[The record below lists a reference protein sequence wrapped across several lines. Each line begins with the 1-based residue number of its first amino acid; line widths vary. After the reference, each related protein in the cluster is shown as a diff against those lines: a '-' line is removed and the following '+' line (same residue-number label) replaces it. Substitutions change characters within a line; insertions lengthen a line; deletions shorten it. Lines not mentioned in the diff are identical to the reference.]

1 MSNKTVETKV
11 PKKRGRKPGSKNKV
25 KKADK
30 RGSAQ
35 TYYQLESE
43 LLSLMES
50 VRRAQESSQKE
61 IQKLEEKNQKE
72 TLKLRLKLEASIALW
87 KNRAKEYR
95 KKLTVT
101 GNKKGRVG
109 RPASKPLA
117 PKGKRGRPAK
127 SELGQRRGGGR
138 KRAGELTKKDI
149 IMNFMKEV
157 NKPMTSKE
165 LITGLFA
172 KSGEKDMKRFSQ
184 GVYTTLTQI
193 YKGGELINKDGLI
206 QLA

>member
-35 TYYQLESE
+35 TYHLLETE

-127 SELGQRRGGGR
+127 SE
-138 KRAGELTKKDI
+138 
-149 IMNFMKEV
+149 
-157 NKPMTSKE
+157 
-165 LITGLFA
+165 
-172 KSGEKDMKRFSQ
+172 
-184 GVYTTLTQI
+184 
-193 YKGGELINKDGLI
+193 
-206 QLA
+206 